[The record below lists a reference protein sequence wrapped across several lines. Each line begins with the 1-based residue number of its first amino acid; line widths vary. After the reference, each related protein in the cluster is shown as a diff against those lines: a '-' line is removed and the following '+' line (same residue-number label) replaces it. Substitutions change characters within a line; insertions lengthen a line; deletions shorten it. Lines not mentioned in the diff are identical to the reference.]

1 MATIHLRTPIPGPK
15 SKALA
20 QRRVDAIP
28 RGLSIG
34 TPVYVAKAEDAWL
47 EDVDGNRYLDFAG
60 GIGCLNVGHRREPV
74 VTAVKNQADRFLHTC
89 VQVTPYEEYVR
100 LAERMNQV
108 TPGKFPKKTL
118 FVNSGAEAVENAV
131 KIARAHTGRSGI
143 IAFEDAFHGRTMM
156 ALSLT
161 SKTHPYKAGFAPFPG
176 DVYRIPFAYCYRC
189 SYSLKY
195 PSCDLFCA
203 RHLEDTFKRVVASED
218 VAAVIAEPVLGEGG
232 FVVPPKDFFKVL
244 MEICHKHGVLFIA
257 DEVQSGFGRT
267 GHLFASEYYG
277 IEPDILVT
285 AKSLGGG
292 LPLAAITGRAEI
304 MDAPGPGGLG
314 GTFAGNPLSC
324 AAALAVLDIFERENL
339 LARANEVGER
349 FQKRARAMAE
359 ALADCRRRSRTGRN
373 AGDRTGA
380 VAETREPAAEETKQ
394 ITQYCY
400 EHGLITITAG
410 SYSNV
415 VRVLVPLVV
424 TDQQMDEGMDVLESA
439 LQMVCEKKVPSP
451 SRFSVC
457 DVCGSRATR
466 PRERRAGRRRY
477 NNPRDKFMTVAT
489 ATLTKVPNYINGQWI
504 DSEGHRVA

>member
-1 MATIHLRTPIPGPK
+1 MATIQLQTAIPGPK

-20 QRRVDAIP
+20 ARRVDAIP

-74 VTAVKNQADRFLHTC
+74 VSAVKAQLDRFLHTC
-89 VQVTPYEEYVR
+89 IQVTPYESYVR

-156 ALSLT
+156 TLALT

-176 DVYRIPFAYCYRC
+176 DVYRIPYAYCYRC
-189 SYSLKY
+189 SYSLTY

-232 FVVPPKDFFKVL
+232 FVAPPPDYFRVL
-244 MEICHKHGVLFIA
+244 IDICHKHGVLFIA
-257 DEVQSGFGRT
+257 DEVQTGFGRT
-267 GHLFASEYYG
+267 GALFACERYG
-277 IEPDILVT
+277 IEPDIIIS
-285 AKSLGGG
+285 AKSIGGG

-314 GTFAGNPLSC
+314 GTFAGNPVAC
-324 AAALAVLDIFERENL
+324 EAALAVLDMFEQQDLN
-339 LARANEVGER
+339 ARANELGEL
-349 FQKRARAMAE
+349 FQKRAKAWQSRWPMIGEVRGLGAMQ
-359 ALADCRRRSRTGRN
+359 ALELVQSQDK
-373 AGDRTGA
+373 
-380 VAETREPAAEETKQ
+380 REPATEDTKA

-400 EHGLITITAG
+400 EHGLITISAG
-410 SYSNV
+410 TYGNV
-415 VRVLVPLVV
+415 IRLLMPLVI
-424 TDQQMDEGMDVLESA
+424 TDNQMDEALDVLEGA
-439 LQMVCEKKVPSP
+439 LKTVYEKKH
-451 SRFSVC
+451 
-457 DVCGSRATR
+457 
-466 PRERRAGRRRY
+466 E
-477 NNPRDKFMTVAT
+477 VA
-489 ATLTKVPNYINGQWI
+489 AQPV
-504 DSEGHRVA
+504 

>member
-1 MATIHLRTPIPGPK
+1 MATIQLQTAIPGPK

-20 QRRVDAIP
+20 ARRANAIP

-34 TPVYVAKAEDAWL
+34 TPVYVDKAEDAWL
-47 EDVDGNRYLDFAG
+47 EDVDGNRYLDFAR
-60 GIGCLNVGHRREPV
+60 GIGCLKVGHRRRPV
-74 VTAVKNQADRFLHTC
+74 VTAVKNQLDRFLHTC
-89 VQVTPYEEYVR
+89 IQVTPYENYVR
-100 LAERMNQV
+100 LAERMNQI

-118 FVNSGAEAVENAV
+118 LVNTGAEAVENAV

-156 ALSLT
+156 SLALT
-161 SKTHPYKAGFAPFPG
+161 SKTHPYKAGFAPFPS

-195 PSCDLFCA
+195 PACDLYCA
-203 RHLEDTFKRVVASED
+203 RHLEDSFKRVVASED

-232 FVVPPKDFFKVL
+232 FVVPPPEFFKIL
-244 MEICHKHGVLFIA
+244 IEICHKHGVLFIA

-267 GHLFASEYYG
+267 GRMFASEYYG

-324 AAALAVLDIFERENL
+324 AAALAVLDLFERENL
-339 LARANEVGER
+339 LQRANELGER
-349 FQKRARAMAE
+349 FQTRARE
-359 ALADCRRRSRTGRN
+359 WQRRWSLI
-373 AGDRTGA
+373 GDVPGLGGMQA
-380 VAETREPAAEETKQ
+380 IELVQSQETKTPATEETKK

-410 SYSNV
+410 THSNV
-415 VRVLVPLVV
+415 IRVLVPLVA
-424 TDQQMDEGMDVLESA
+424 TDAQIDEGLSVLESA
-439 LQMVCEKKVPSP
+439 LTAVC
-451 SRFSVC
+451 
-457 DVCGSRATR
+457 
-466 PRERRAGRRRY
+466 
-477 NNPRDKFMTVAT
+477 
-489 ATLTKVPNYINGQWI
+489 
-504 DSEGHRVA
+504 

>member
-1 MATIHLRTPIPGPK
+1 MSTIQLRTEIPGPK
-15 SKALA
+15 SKALSARRA
-20 QRRVDAIP
+20 QAIP

-60 GIGCLNVGHRREPV
+60 GIGCLNIGHRREPV
-74 VTAVKNQADRFLHTC
+74 VSAVKFQLDRFLHTC
-89 VQVTPYEEYVR
+89 IQVTPYEEYVR

-131 KIARAHTGRSGI
+131 KIARAHTGRSGV
-143 IAFEDAFHGRTMM
+143 IAFEDAFHGRSMM
-156 ALSLT
+156 TLALT
-161 SKTHPYKAGFAPFPG
+161 SKTHPYKAGFAPFPS
-176 DVYRIPFAYCYRC
+176 DVYRIPYAYCYRC

-195 PSCDLFCA
+195 PSCDLYCA

-232 FVVPPKDFFKVL
+232 FVVPPPDFFRVL
-244 MEICHKHGVLFIA
+244 IDICHKNGVLFIA

-267 GHLFASEYYG
+267 GAMFASEHYG

-324 AAALAVLDIFERENL
+324 AAALAVLDLFERENL
-339 LARANEVGER
+339 LSRANELGDR
-349 FQKRARAMAE
+349 FQRRAREWQHRWPIVGDVRGLGGMQ
-359 ALADCRRRSRTGRN
+359 ALELVQS
-373 AGDRTGA
+373 
-380 VAETREPAAEETKQ
+380 PETKLPATDETKK

-415 VRVLVPLVV
+415 IRVLVPLVA
-424 TDQQMDEGMDVLESA
+424 TDAQIDEGLAVLESA
-439 LQMVCEKKVPSP
+439 LAA
-451 SRFSVC
+451 VC
-457 DVCGSRATR
+457 DKKGA
-466 PRERRAGRRRY
+466 
-477 NNPRDKFMTVAT
+477 VAQ
-489 ATLTKVPNYINGQWI
+489 LV
-504 DSEGHRVA
+504 